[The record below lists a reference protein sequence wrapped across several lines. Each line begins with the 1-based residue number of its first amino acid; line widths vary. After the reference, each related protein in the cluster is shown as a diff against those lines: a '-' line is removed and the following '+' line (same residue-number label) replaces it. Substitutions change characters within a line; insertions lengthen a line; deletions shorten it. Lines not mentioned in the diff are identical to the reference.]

1 MTAFTLRLPD
11 DVTEKLDA
19 LASKLDR
26 SRSYVATQ
34 AISDFIARESWQLAE
49 IEAGLDEAQ
58 RGDFAS
64 DAEVATV
71 LTKYQTKPRAP

>member
-1 MTAFTLRLPD
+1 MTAFTVRLPYEMTD
-11 DVTEKLDA
+11 KLDA

-49 IEAGLDEAQ
+49 IEAGLEEAQ

-64 DAEVATV
+64 DAELATV
-71 LTKYQTKPRAP
+71 LAKYQTKPSAL

>member
-1 MTAFTLRLPD
+1 MTAFTVRLPD
-11 DVTEKLDA
+11 EMTDKLDA

-49 IEAGLDEAQ
+49 IEAGLEEAQ

-64 DAEVATV
+64 DAELATV
-71 LTKYQTKPRAP
+71 LAKYQTKPSAI

>member
-11 DVTEKLDA
+11 DVNEKLDA

-34 AISDFIARESWQLAE
+34 AISDFIARKSWQLAE
-49 IEAGLDEAQ
+49 IEAGLEDAQ

-64 DAEVATV
+64 DAEVAAV
-71 LTKYQTKPRAP
+71 VGKYKIKPSAL

>member
-1 MTAFTLRLPD
+1 
-11 DVTEKLDA
+11 VTEKLDA

-34 AISDFIARESWQLAE
+34 AISDFIARECWQLAE
-49 IEAGLDEAQ
+49 IEAGLEEAQ

-64 DAEVATV
+64 DADMAAVV
-71 LTKYQTKPRAP
+71 GRYQA

>member
-1 MTAFTLRLPD
+1 MTAFTVRLPD
-11 DVTEKLDA
+11 DMTDKLDA

-49 IEAGLDEAQ
+49 IEAGLEEAQ
-58 RGDFAS
+58 YGDFAS
-64 DAEVATV
+64 DAEVANV
-71 LTKYQTKPRAP
+71 LAKYQIKPSAI